1 MAKTLTGSIRLDV
14 AANFLNAIDLS
25 EASFPFRLNQL
36 YTFTDGTGANQIK
49 SMFTDQRTLSASATE
64 DLDLAGS
71 LTDVYG
77 ATITFTK
84 VKLLMVRAASGNTND
99 VLVGGAGSNGFTSW
113 VGDAT
118 DVVKV
123 KPGGSLILVAPDA
136 TGYAVTAGTGD
147 LLTITNSAGS
157 TSVTY
162 DIVILGVV

>member
-1 MAKTLTGSIRLDV
+1 MAKSLTASARISI
-14 AANFLNAIDLS
+14 AANFQNAVDLS
-25 EASFPFRLNQL
+25 SAEFPLRVNNLFS
-36 YTFTDGTGANQIK
+36 FTDGTGANQIK
-49 SMFTDQRTLSASATE
+49 SMFSDQRTLSASATE

-84 VKLLMVRAASGNTND
+84 IKLLAIFAASGNTND

-123 KPGGSLILVAPDA
+123 KPGGALILVAPDA

-162 DIVILGVV
+162 DVVIMGVV